1 MLLSGMCLMGVF
13 WYKEGVWKV
22 TYGYVL
28 VHRVQSV
35 TNFLN
40 AQTLWTYHFA
50 TRFFLG
56 QIFWSQCF
64 SVTKPFR
71 THIHWTKQF

>member
-40 AQTLWTYHFA
+40 AQTLWAYFVRSNILVTM
-50 TRFFLG
+50 FFCN
-56 QIFWSQCF
+56 QT
-64 SVTKPFR
+64 V
-71 THIHWTKQF
+71 